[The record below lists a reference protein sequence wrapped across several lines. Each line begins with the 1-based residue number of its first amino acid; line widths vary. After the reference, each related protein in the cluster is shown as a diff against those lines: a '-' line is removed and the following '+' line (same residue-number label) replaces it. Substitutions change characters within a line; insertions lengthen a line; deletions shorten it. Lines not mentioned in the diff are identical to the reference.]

1 MTYDDWK
8 LAHPPEYDESSDD
21 DTPECLGHDSTA
33 CGDYDGYPR
42 TVYCDGSCRLP
53 LRAPDP
59 DDDTPLCNCGTCT
72 PPDFTC
78 IRED

>member
-8 LAHPPEYDESSDD
+8 LAHPPEYDRSPLCNDCD
-21 DTPECLGHDSTA
+21 DTGCSECRGASE
-33 CGDYDGYPR
+33 
-42 TVYCDGSCRLP
+42 
-53 LRAPDP
+53 P

-78 IRED
+78 VRED

>member
-21 DTPECLGHDSTA
+21 DEPE
-33 CGDYDGYPR
+33 
-42 TVYCDGSCRLP
+42 
-53 LRAPDP
+53 P